1 MDVLPDGFNA
11 FEVPSDWQVF
21 SRSRRRYHR
30 STGERRFSDMVGLT
44 SVVLLIGSFSSGGI
58 LGAAAS
64 YVFNVAK
71 SEGMMKAIT
80 LQLAPSTFD
89 GNKYSVI
96 SNV

>member
-1 MDVLPDGFNA
+1 
-11 FEVPSDWQVF
+11 
-21 SRSRRRYHR
+21 
-30 STGERRFSDMVGLT
+30 MVGLT

-80 LQLAPSTFD
+80 LQRKTNSNF
-89 GNKYSVI
+89 VI
-96 SNV
+96 VLPVLSNVCPEVN